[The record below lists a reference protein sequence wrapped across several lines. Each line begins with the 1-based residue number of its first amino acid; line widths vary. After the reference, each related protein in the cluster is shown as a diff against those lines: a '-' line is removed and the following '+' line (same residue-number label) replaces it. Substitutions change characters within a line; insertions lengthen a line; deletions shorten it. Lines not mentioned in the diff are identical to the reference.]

1 MRLVRGNFPDEVWGR
16 LKAWAKV
23 QAQGCCSPTVD
34 ECAAYVEHTAKEI
47 TGRPN
52 ALPIDV
58 VRFYAAETAEMI
70 ASIREAAGA
79 IAANMEAGA

>member
-1 MRLVRGNFPDEVWGR
+1 MRLIRGNFPDEVWGR

-23 QAQGCCSPTVD
+23 QAQGSSSPTVD

-52 ALPIDV
+52 ALPLEV
-58 VRFYAAETAEMI
+58 VRFYAAETAQMI
-70 ASIREAAGA
+70 ASIRAAGEA
-79 IAANMEAGA
+79 IADMEAGA

>member
-1 MRLVRGNFPDEVWGR
+1 MRLIRGNFPDEVWGR

-23 QAQGCCSPTVD
+23 QAQGAVSPTID

-52 ALPIDV
+52 VLPLDV
-58 VRFYAAETAEMI
+58 IRFYAAETVQMI
-70 ASIREAAGA
+70 ASIRET
-79 IAANMEAGA
+79 EATAQ

>member
-1 MRLVRGNFPDEVWGR
+1 MRLIRGNFPDEVWGR

-23 QAQGCCSPTVD
+23 QAQGTGSPSID

-52 ALPIDV
+52 VLPSELI
-58 VRFYAAETAEMI
+58 RFYAAETAQMI
-70 ASIREAAGA
+70 ASIREA
-79 IAANMEAGA
+79 EATAQ